1 MTYGTVVA
9 CLLVSLPLCRYVF
22 VEDPRGI
29 SLFLLPTHPYSPA
42 VLTDQPDNRAS
53 RWLYM
58 SLWPVRINVG
68 IVSLELPSVFYFS
81 FFFLCRRQSQEKER
95 RKKRW
100 RFLSSEI
107 ETIPRVEGEVRW
119 LALFKHAIKMTQIW
133 NYWYTFF
140 FLTWWIGG
148 RRYENFPW
156 ASTAPSN
163 ILFRSIVMQL
173 TQSSRQKLGDT
184 LDPSV
189 QLWVVWPV
197 DGLFGPGL
205 YAEVGQKEKNSFQ
218 FEILTKSPS
227 GRFWS
232 S

>member
-1 MTYGTVVA
+1 MERLLPA
-9 CLLVSLPLCRYVF
+9 CSYH
-22 VEDPRGI
+22 
-29 SLFLLPTHPYSPA
+29 SLFVAMFSWKTLEVFLFFFYLHIPTPPPSWPISQTTVPRDDYICLFDPFVSMSESFHWNCHP
-42 VLTDQPDNRAS
+42 
-53 RWLYM
+53 
-58 SLWPVRINVG
+58 
-68 IVSLELPSVFYFS
+68 FS
-81 FFFLCRRQSQEKER
+81 IFPFFLCRRQSQEKER

-148 RRYENFPW
+148 RRYEIFPW

-197 DGLFGPGL
+197 DGLIGPGL
-205 YAEVGQKEKNSFQ
+205 YAEVGQNEKNSFQ
-218 FEILTKSPS
+218 FEILAKSPS